1 MSKRPRQ
8 VAITI
13 LEKGFLVDEL
23 HYGPYSRYWWEFY
36 EDNDDLFYFLIRLG
50 FKVKVNLNNHF
61 FCITIQRRNDYNF
74 FFPEYYCESDN
85 YYITSSNP
93 TNAISTIYKFVFGN
107 QTRYSGSIILGWNQ
121 KDIVQQLIND

>member
-13 LEKGFLVDEL
+13 LKKGFLVDEL

-36 EDNDDLFYFLIRLG
+36 ENNNDLG
-50 FKVKVNLNNHF
+50 
-61 FCITIQRRNDYNF
+61 NDYNF

-85 YYITSSNP
+85 YYITFSNS
-93 TNAISTIYKFVFGN
+93 TNAISTVYKFVFGN
-107 QTRYSGSIILGWNQ
+107 QTHYSGSIILGWNQ